1 MKSNNTVVFLYVKTL
16 SHGDLPKKDY
26 IILTCQ
32 TYRRAIE
39 KASMLQVYEWID
51 VTFEKGLVWRKSFTV
66 MC

>member
-39 KASMLQVYEWID
+39 KNINVARLRMN
-51 VTFEKGLVWRKSFTV
+51 
-66 MC
+66 